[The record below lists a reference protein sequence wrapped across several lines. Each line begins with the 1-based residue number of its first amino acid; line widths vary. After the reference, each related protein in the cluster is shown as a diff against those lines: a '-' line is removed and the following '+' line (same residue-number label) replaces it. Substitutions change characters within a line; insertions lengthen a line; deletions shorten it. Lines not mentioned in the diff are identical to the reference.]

1 MIRNYIKTAF
11 RNLQRNKVFS
21 FINIF
26 GLATAL
32 ATCTLV
38 MLYIFS
44 ELGYDTQHKDAE
56 RIYRIGTQAGQLGNV
71 IEKPWA
77 ATSAPTAWGL
87 KADMPEVESV
97 TRLLKFPSLEKCC
110 SPIMTEEKKKSFMKP
125 TAIT

>member
-1 MIRNYIKTAF
+1 MVRNYFKTAF

-26 GLATAL
+26 GLATGL

-44 ELGYDTQHKDAE
+44 ELGYDTQHRNAE
-56 RIYRIGTQAGQLGNV
+56 RIYRVGTQAGQLGTV
-71 IEKPWA
+71 KEKPWA

-87 KADMPEVESV
+87 KEDMPEVESV
-97 TRLLKFPSLEKCC
+97 TRLLKFPSLEK
-110 SPIMTEEKKKSFMKP
+110 MLLTYNGGKEEKKFYE
-125 TAIT
+125 